1 MVEKTIEESTTTK
14 EPIKVR
20 DYIIRFSRI
29 GVLLLLSLGIS
40 LANPNFLKATN
51 LINVLRTAAPQMLI
65 SFGMTIVLLTGGI
78 DLSIGSVVTVT
89 SITAGYFLTQTG
101 LPWWFA
107 ILGAFGAG
115 AISGLI
121 TGMLVSAVKLPPP
134 VASYGMMW
142 VGKGVA
148 FAIMGAT
155 PFFGFADPFRFLG
168 RGFFLNIPMPIWIL
182 AAVAISLILMLKFT
196 TFGRNLYAVGANP
209 HAAQASGVKV
219 RQTLLLAYILSGILA
234 ATGGIILAGRLNAVD
249 QDLGASYLLLAI
261 ASPVIG
267 GTSMAGGQG
276 GIGGT
281 IIGSLI
287 MIVVSNGMN
296 LLKIPS
302 VWQQLVIGVVVVLAV
317 FYDVQL
323 KKRS

>member
-1 MVEKTIEESTTTK
+1 MENQMVETETK
-14 EPIKVR
+14 KERMKIG
-20 DYIIRFSRI
+20 DFLIRFSRI
-29 GVLLLLSLGIS
+29 GVLLLLSIGIS
-40 LANPNFLKATN
+40 LANPNFLKITN
-51 LINVLRTAAPQMLI
+51 LVNVLRTAAPQMII

-89 SITAGYFLTQTG
+89 SITAGYLLTQTG
-101 LPWWFA
+101 LPWYFA
-107 ILGAFGAG
+107 IIGSLGAG
-115 AISGLI
+115 AVSGLI
-121 TGMLVSAVKLPPP
+121 TGLLVSTVKLPSP
-134 VASYGMMW
+134 VASYGMLW

-155 PFFGFADPFRFLG
+155 PFFGFADQFRFLG
-168 RGFFLNIPMPIWIL
+168 RGTFLKVPMPIWVLI
-182 AAVAISLILMLKFT
+182 VISVSLMLLLKYT
-196 TFGRNLYAVGANP
+196 TLGRNLYAVGANP
-209 HAAQASGVKV
+209 HAARASGLKV
-219 RQTLLLAYILSGILA
+219 RRTLLMAYILSGVLA
-234 ATGGIILAGRLNAVD
+234 AIGGIILAGRLNAVD

-276 GIGGT
+276 GIAGT

-302 VWQQLVIGVVVVLAV
+302 VWQQLVIGIVVVLAV